1 MEIKGYKGFNSNKTN
16 RYGKPFIEGEDYHV
30 DGPISFGNNGNG
42 FHMCTHLSDV
52 FRFFDPND
60 VVVARVIGSGDVA
73 EGEYDDWDEP
83 YFDMFSV
90 SDIHIEKFL
99 TREEIIDIMSKS
111 SASDMVKF
119 FATYN
124 PTEEEGIRILRGGRD
139 NYDYFRAA
147 KAYLY
152 FLKHFDIY
160 SLKYDQQNEVV
171 KKVLEYGQDN
181 SKGRKGE

>member
-1 MEIKGYKGFNSNKTN
+1 MEIKGYKAFSKDHTN
-16 RYGKPFIEGEDYHV
+16 RYGMPFEEGKDYHV

-124 PTEEEGIRILRGGRD
+124 PTDDEAIRILRGNRGRFEH
-139 NYDYFRAA
+139 YKALA
-147 KAYLY
+147 AYLY
-152 FLKHFDIY
+152 YIIGVNVYEMSFEDRAKIL
-160 SLKYDQQNEVV
+160 
-171 KKVLEYGQDN
+171 KKVLDNGQDSN
-181 SKGRKGE
+181 QRSKGK